1 MYANLKRERE
11 RQGKTQRE
19 IAQAADLS
27 VRGYQNYE
35 LGNRVPSV
43 ETAKKIAQALGAS
56 IEELFKS

>member
-1 MYANLKRERE
+1 MYVNLKRERE

-19 IAQAADLS
+19 IAKAAELS

-43 ETAKKIAQALGAS
+43 ETAKKIAQALGTP
-56 IEELFKS
+56 IEELFK

>member
-1 MYANLKRERE
+1 MYANLKLERE

-19 IAQAADLS
+19 IAQAAELS

-43 ETAKKIAQALGAS
+43 ETAKKIAQALGAP
-56 IEELFKS
+56 IEELFK

>member
-1 MYANLKRERE
+1 MYATLKHERE

-19 IAQAADLS
+19 IAQAAELS

-43 ETAKKIAQALGAS
+43 ETAKKIAQALGAP
-56 IEELFKS
+56 IEELFK